1 MYQYLILQNP
11 GHNRV
16 YYNAAGK
23 MALAELQLTVGKL
36 SVYCENAEITTVAGV
51 RYLSFITAD
60 LLKEEDVKS
69 VARLS
74 FVFALFLIV
83 EVNNEELL
91 QPVLLPS
98 VDYLDNKISSLLK
111 YSGKTNE
118 LFTKM
123 MINVALLSSD
133 FNCEDSISLLDPVS
147 GRGTTLFES
156 AVYGFHSFGIEI
168 DPKSVQESI
177 LFFKKYIQTE
187 RYKNQFDKRMVSG
200 KNKLEANYI
209 QEFEYATNKDDFKN
223 VDNRKKLGVVCGNS
237 AEADKYFKKN
247 SMHLIV
253 GDLPYGIAHGNTA
266 QKKSGSITRNPS
278 ELLKLCIPQWSKLLK
293 KGGVVVVAWNA
304 FVVSKHQLKSV
315 FEECGLQVLSDQP
328 YDQFEHMVD
337 KSIKRDIIVAKK
349 LS

>member
-16 YYNAAGK
+16 YYNASGT
-23 MALAELQLTVGKL
+23 MALAELQLAAEKL
-36 SVYCENAEITTVAGV
+36 TESCREIKITNIAGV
-51 RYLSFITAD
+51 RYLSFMSENILLDED
-60 LLKEEDVKS
+60 LKIL
-69 VARLS
+69 ARMS
-74 FVFALFLIV
+74 FVFAVFLKS
-83 EVNNEELL
+83 EANNPDLL
-91 QPVLLPS
+91 KPILMPA
-98 VDYLDNKISSLLK
+98 VDYLDTKISSLLK
-111 YSGKTNE
+111 YQGKTNE

-133 FNCEDSISLLDPVS
+133 FSYEDNISLLDPVA

-156 AVYGFHSFGIEI
+156 AVYGFNSFGIEI
-168 DPKSVQESI
+168 EPKSVQESI

-187 RYKNQFDKRMVSG
+187 RYKNQFDKRMVAG

-209 QEFEYATNKDDFKN
+209 QEFEYATSKEDYKSEEL
-223 VDNRKKLGVVCGNS
+223 RKKLGVVCGNS

-247 SMHLIV
+247 SMNLIV

-266 QKKSGSITRNPS
+266 QKKEGGITRNPS
-278 ELLKLCIPQWSKLLK
+278 ELLKLCVPQWSKLLK

-304 FVVSKHQLKSV
+304 FVVSKHQLKSA
-315 FEECGLQVLSDQP
+315 FEESGLQVLADAP

-349 LS
+349 L